1 MEILKTEFSLKET
14 PEENKTSLFIQKPD
28 QNDLLLRRGNILIL
42 KIHTSLLLS
51 CEYTVSLVFVATR
64 MKRERYG
71 EFRANGCAKD
81 AKELWLSINIPANF
95 PVGRFLPH
103 ITLTLKGV
111 PEIFTHFHEGSITVL
126 FNPWNP
132 GEPHWRDDTYRL
144 ISVDVSVQQQL
155 LSLSLSLAVK
165 PCYSVREGVDGT
177 QSGLGH
183 ASYLRLLLLAQTAAV
198 LVVVTPL

>member
-1 MEILKTEFSLKET
+1 MCRPHSTQGFASKGQKSPTIQRFLTPSPAFTYSSTPPQHLEILKTEFSLKET
-14 PEENKTSLFIQKPD
+14 SKENKTSLFIQKPD

-71 EFRANGCAKD
+71 EFRANGSAKD
-81 AKELWLSINIPANF
+81 AKELWLSISIPANF

-132 GEPHWRDDTYRL
+132 GEP
-144 ISVDVSVQQQL
+144 I
-155 LSLSLSLAVK
+155 
-165 PCYSVREGVDGT
+165 GT
-177 QSGLGH
+177 M
-183 ASYLRLLLLAQTAAV
+183 
-198 LVVVTPL
+198 TPTH

>member
-1 MEILKTEFSLKET
+1 MCRPHSTQGFASSKGQKSPTIQRFLTPSPAFTYSSTPPQHLEILKTEFSLKET
-14 PEENKTSLFIQKPD
+14 SKENKTSLFIQKPD

-71 EFRANGCAKD
+71 EFRANGSAKD
-81 AKELWLSINIPANF
+81 AKELWLSISIPANF

-132 GEPHWRDDTYRL
+132 GEP
-144 ISVDVSVQQQL
+144 I
-155 LSLSLSLAVK
+155 
-165 PCYSVREGVDGT
+165 GT
-177 QSGLGH
+177 
-183 ASYLRLLLLAQTAAV
+183 T
-198 LVVVTPL
+198 TPTH